1 LKYYKFM
8 GVFLGDTFI
17 STTIYI
23 SKTSIPATTSLVKYQ
38 LSINYTII
46 TAKRAEETEHIDD
59 GD

>member
-1 LKYYKFM
+1 M